1 MLRKLCLP
9 VIFSFF
15 LSGNSFAQK
24 ITILY
29 TGQTHSSLY
38 HCNCPKEP
46 DGGVARRMGK
56 LKELR
61 LTNPDTLLV
70 DAGGFFAGGMLDEHS
85 QGVELDK
92 QRNEIN
98 LRALELMGYDALSV
112 GDDELNFGKD
122 YLLERIKQAKTPF
135 LSANLKLEGLRP
147 YIIKRMAGTNIAVI
161 GLTND
166 EAKVKSGGSEL
177 GDARGALLKTIQEAR
192 KNQADLI
199 LVLSYLGEEKDRQL
213 AAEIKDIDIIISGR
227 PAEQIDNYARIGSTY
242 LARPAWQGRRL
253 SKIDL
258 ELENGKIKDFKLEQ
272 IRLSNEVADA
282 PELNTILP
290 RCFADTECREG
301 GLIGRCN
308 NPATLEAA
316 CSYDSPKK
324 ISLLVVQLRDA
335 RMPNQEQFIGY
346 LKQIFPGLETK
357 FIDYDSN
364 QGKAWVDKVQAKLIP
379 AYLLGKEAESE
390 KGFANIKEFVELKAD
405 YYYLSP
411 RLSGGSIFVGRKK
424 EPRRLDVFL
433 GTKGKNVGEIFSV
446 LKKLQASHKD
456 IMLGLHYLAV
466 GGKGG
471 FSAPGGLSELE
482 EDIRQVC
489 VKHYYPDKFWD
500 YALCRAQH
508 QESSWWDTCAEESG
522 VDARVV
528 KKCALSEEGLGFLR
542 ENTRLNQELE
552 IANGPTFLA
561 DNYIVFALGLDPKI
575 ETLEKIMGLEKK
587 D

>member
-1 MLRKLCLP
+1 MLQKLCLSA
-9 VIFSFF
+9 IFLLF
-15 LSGNSFAQK
+15 LTGNSFAQK

-38 HCNCPKEP
+38 NCNCPKEP
-46 DGGVARRMGK
+46 DGGVARRMTK
-56 LKELR
+56 AKELR
-61 LTNPDTLLV
+61 LVNPDTLLV
-70 DAGGFFAGGMLDEHS
+70 DAGGFFAAGMLDEHS

-92 QRNEIN
+92 LRNEIN

-122 YLLERIKQAKTPF
+122 YLQEKIKQTKIPF

-147 YIIKRMAGTNIAVI
+147 YLIKKMAGTNVAVI

-166 EAKVKSGGSEL
+166 QAKVKAGGAEL
-177 GDARGALLKTIQEAR
+177 EEARDSLLKTIQEVK

-213 AAEIKDIDIIISGR
+213 AAEVKDIDIIISGR
-227 PAEQIDNYARIGSTY
+227 PEEQIDNYARIGSTY

-282 PELNTILP
+282 PELNKILP
-290 RCFADTECREG
+290 RCFADTECRAG

-335 RMPNQEQFIGY
+335 RMPNQEQFIAY
-346 LKQIFPGLETK
+346 LKQIFPVLETK

-364 QGKAWVDKVQAKLIP
+364 QGKAWVDKVQAKLLP
-379 AYLLGKEAESE
+379 LYLLGKEAEGE
-390 KGFANIKEFVELKAD
+390 KGFAKVKEFVELKGD

-411 RLSGGSIFVGRKK
+411 RLAGGSIFVRR
-424 EPRRLDVFL
+424 ERIPRRLDVFM
-433 GTKGKNVGEIFSV
+433 GTRGKSAGDIFSV
-446 LKKLQASHKD
+446 LKELQARHKE
-456 IMLGLHYLAV
+456 IALNLHYLAFK
-466 GGKGG
+466 GKSG
-471 FSAPGGLSELE
+471 FSAPGALPELE

-500 YALCRAQH
+500 YALCRAKA
-508 QESSWWDTCAEESG
+508 QESSWWDICAEDSG
-522 VDARVV
+522 VDARII
-528 KKCALSEEGLGFLR
+528 KKCALSGEGPGFLR

-552 IANGPTFLA
+552 IANGPTFLM
-561 DNYIVFALGLDPKI
+561 DNYIVFTLSGVPKI
-575 ETLEKIMGLEKK
+575 ETLEKIMGLEKN
-587 D
+587 